1 MDVFH
6 QSTGDLPQEDC
17 SSLLTL
23 ELGAEHFQIH
33 LDAILQMVLPQNQ
46 VHPTLSYH
54 LMLPSM
60 IDLHMQ
66 PVGMDLIIIS
76 FSDDK

>member
-23 ELGAEHFQIH
+23 ELVF